1 MTPNETKPLEFYWW
15 EVFGL
20 FCLGFDTFAFCFKF
34 DPDLWLALGSDSFA
48 FYLKSYPYFL
58 LWALGINGLLCWG
71 VFRFNKWAFL
81 ILTVCHPFFWIVNI
95 PYLKNRWRHPQ
106 VNGERQY

>member
-1 MTPNETKPLEFYWW
+1 MSTNETKPLEFYWW
-15 EVFGL
+15 EFFGL
-20 FCLGFDTFAFCFKF
+20 FCLGV
-34 DPDLWLALGSDSFA
+34 DSFA
-48 FYLKSYPYFL
+48 ACLKFGPDCL

-81 ILTVCHPFFWIVNI
+81 ILTVLHPLFWIVNI

-106 VNGERQY
+106 VNGECQV